1 MEGGVG
7 WRRGWG
13 SGRRGR
19 VEKGVGQKEVN
30 AMFSSALHG

>member
-19 VEKGVGQKEVN
+19 VEKGVGQWKE
-30 AMFSSALHG
+30 G